1 MATTEFIAAIEL
13 SSSKI
18 SGIAGKKNSDGSIQ
32 VLAYA
37 REDASS
43 FIHKGVI
50 YNIDKTAQ
58 ALTSIINKLESQLN
72 NSIAKVYVGI
82 GGQSLRTVKNAVSRV
97 LEEEGIISQELVDAI
112 SDENL
117 EVPLMDMSVLDVAPQ
132 EYKID
137 NNLQADP
144 VGVAGKR
151 ITGNFLNIVARASLK
166 KNLEHSFE
174 QAKVEIADL
183 LIAPIALANAVLTE
197 SEMRSGCA
205 LVDFGADTTTVSV
218 YKNNI
223 LRFLSVLPLGG
234 NNITRDITALQMEE
248 AEAEQLKLKYGDM
261 LYEEEETE
269 TPAVCTLEDGRS
281 IELNV
286 LNDIIDARAEEI
298 LANVWN
304 QLQLSGYEDRLL
316 SGIIFTGGGAN
327 LKNMED
333 AFRKRSKVDKVKTTR
348 FVHNT
353 IHGFSDVLKKDGM
366 QNTLLGLLAAG
377 NENCC
382 LQEVKPP
389 PAASTVT
396 PPKPVDM
403 FGDDEA
409 LKEQE
414 AAARAAKAQR
424 EKEEKERRERERK
437 EKERK
442 EKEEKKKKEQEF
454 QKQFREMIQSL
465 SAALNTGYSVENAF
479 YETQKE
485 LKILYPPE
493 ARISKELLVIT
504 RKLRIHIPVEQ
515 VLEEF
520 AEQVLSEDVK
530 SFVTVFVTAKK
541 SGGDMI
547 GIIRNTANQI
557 GDKIEVKREIDTML
571 AAKKY
576 EFQIMSMVPYGI
588 IAYMSLSFSDFMEE
602 LYGNVTGI
610 GVMTLCLG
618 IYVGAYYLGVRL
630 LRIDV

>member
-218 YKNNI
+218 YKNNKAIYKVSDDLFYVIDLEKTEFIKKDNKIIPVNPLLKMVCYYGIDDKKIIVYEKDCAYLYDVINNKRITPKYDFINPCEEYDNEYLAYYVSNNNKYSKPLI
-223 LRFLSVLPLGG
+223 LSFGM
-234 NNITRDITALQMEE
+234 T
-248 AEAEQLKLKYGDM
+248 
-261 LYEEEETE
+261 
-269 TPAVCTLEDGRS
+269 EDGG
-281 IELNV
+281 IYNQAILNHELTV
-286 LNDIIDARAEEI
+286 I
-298 LANVWN
+298 LPIN
-304 QLQLSGYEDRLL
+304 
-316 SGIIFTGGGAN
+316 I
-327 LKNMED
+327 
-333 AFRKRSKVDKVKTTR
+333 
-348 FVHNT
+348 
-353 IHGFSDVLKKDGM
+353 
-366 QNTLLGLLAAG
+366 LG
-377 NENCC
+377 
-382 LQEVKPP
+382 
-389 PAASTVT
+389 
-396 PPKPVDM
+396 D
-403 FGDDEA
+403 
-409 LKEQE
+409 
-414 AAARAAKAQR
+414 
-424 EKEEKERRERERK
+424 K
-437 EKERK
+437 EK
-442 EKEEKKKKEQEF
+442 
-454 QKQFREMIQSL
+454 IINYCDSC
-465 SAALNTGYSVENAF
+465 YDDYIEN
-479 YETQKE
+479 
-485 LKILYPPE
+485 
-493 ARISKELLVIT
+493 
-504 RKLRIHIPVEQ
+504 
-515 VLEEF
+515 EEF
-520 AEQVLSEDVK
+520 YDGSVILQ
-530 SFVTVFVTAKK
+530 
-541 SGGDMI
+541 
-547 GIIRNTANQI
+547 
-557 GDKIEVKREIDTML
+557 
-571 AAKKY
+571 
-576 EFQIMSMVPYGI
+576 
-588 IAYMSLSFSDFMEE
+588 
-602 LYGNVTGI
+602 
-610 GVMTLCLG
+610 
-618 IYVGAYYLGVRL
+618 
-630 LRIDV
+630 

>member
-333 AFRKRSKVDKVKTTR
+333 AFRKRSKVDKVRPPGLYTTP
-348 FVHNT
+348 
-353 IHGFSDVLKKDGM
+353 SM
-366 QNTLLGLLAAG
+366 
-377 NENCC
+377 
-382 LQEVKPP
+382 
-389 PAASTVT
+389 ASA
-396 PPKPVDM
+396 M
-403 FGDDEA
+403 
-409 LKEQE
+409 
-414 AAARAAKAQR
+414 
-424 EKEEKERRERERK
+424 
-437 EKERK
+437 
-442 EKEEKKKKEQEF
+442 
-454 QKQFREMIQSL
+454 
-465 SAALNTGYSVENAF
+465 Y
-479 YETQKE
+479 
-485 LKILYPPE
+485 
-493 ARISKELLVIT
+493 
-504 RKLRIHIPVEQ
+504 
-515 VLEEF
+515 
-520 AEQVLSEDVK
+520 
-530 SFVTVFVTAKK
+530 
-541 SGGDMI
+541 
-547 GIIRNTANQI
+547 
-557 GDKIEVKREIDTML
+557 
-571 AAKKY
+571 
-576 EFQIMSMVPYGI
+576 
-588 IAYMSLSFSDFMEE
+588 
-602 LYGNVTGI
+602 
-610 GVMTLCLG
+610 
-618 IYVGAYYLGVRL
+618 
-630 LRIDV
+630 